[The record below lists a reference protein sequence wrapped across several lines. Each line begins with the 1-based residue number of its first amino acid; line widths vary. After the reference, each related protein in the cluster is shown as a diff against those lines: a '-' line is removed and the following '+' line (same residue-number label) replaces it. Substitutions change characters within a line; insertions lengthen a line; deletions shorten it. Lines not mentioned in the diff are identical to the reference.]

1 MIVMERYPMYIDLG
15 KLHHDLSATEPW
27 NNDLL
32 GKSFPFTALFQAC
45 EKCNLFRLIV
55 YGWIVL
61 WNMNMITIYTDCGK
75 LYHKPANHNYP

>member
-61 WNMNMITIYTDCGK
+61 WNMNMII
-75 LYHKPANHNYP
+75 